1 MVKNITAFR
10 NHVIVEEKINM
21 NCHTC
26 TKKEELVNAIT
37 HGIGAILSI
46 IALLIVIN
54 DGHTSLSITVYAV
67 TMLMMYISSTI
78 MHSMP
83 KGRIK
88 DIFHALDHTSIFLY
102 IAGTYTAISLL
113 VVKGKLGMLV
123 LVIVWILSLVG
134 VVFKMLFLKK
144 FKVLTTCIYLS
155 FGSFLILLWEPLVL
169 GLPYQGLFFLILGG
183 LFYAVGTIFFLWK
196 DLPFNHG
203 IWHVF
208 VLFGSAMHFMT
219 FFQYVI

>member
-1 MVKNITAFR
+1 
-10 NHVIVEEKINM
+10 M

-37 HGIGAILSI
+37 HGIGAVLSI
-46 IALLIVIN
+46 IALLIVID
-54 DGHTSLSITVYAV
+54 DGHTNLNLGQFVSITVYAI
-67 TMLMMYISSTI
+67 TMLMMYIFSTI
-78 MHSMP
+78 MHSVP

-88 DIFHALDHTSIFLY
+88 DIFHALDHSSIFLY

-123 LVIVWILSLVG
+123 LVIVWILSLAG
-134 VVFKMLFLKK
+134 IVFKLLFLKK

-155 FGSFLILLWEPLVL
+155 FGSFLLILWEPLVL
-169 GLPYQGLFFLILGG
+169 GMAYQGLVLLILGG
-183 LFYAVGTIFFLWK
+183 LCYAVGTIFFLWK
-196 DLPFNHG
+196 DLPYNHG

>member
-1 MVKNITAFR
+1 
-10 NHVIVEEKINM
+10 M

-26 TKKEELVNAIT
+26 TKKEELVNAVT
-37 HGIGAILSI
+37 HGIGAVFSI
-46 IALLIVIN
+46 IALLIVIS
-54 DGHTSLSITVYAV
+54 DARLSLNLEQFVSITVYAI

-123 LVIVWILSLVG
+123 LVIVWILSLAG
-134 VVFKMLFLKK
+134 IGFKLLFLKK

-155 FGSFLILLWEPLVL
+155 FGSFLILLWEPLAL
-169 GLPYQGLFFLILGG
+169 GLAYQGLVLLILGG
-183 LFYAVGTIFFLWK
+183 LCYAVGTIFFLWK

-208 VLFGSAMHFMT
+208 VLFGSAMHFIT
-219 FFQYVI
+219 FFHYVI

>member
-1 MVKNITAFR
+1 
-10 NHVIVEEKINM
+10 M

-26 TKKEELVNAIT
+26 TKKEEFVNAIT
-37 HGIGAILSI
+37 HGIGAVLSI
-46 IALLIVIN
+46 IALLIVIG
-54 DGHTSLSITVYAV
+54 DARLSLNLEQFVSIPVYAI

-78 MHSMP
+78 MHSVP

-123 LVIVWILSLVG
+123 LVMVWILSLSG
-134 VVFKMLFLKK
+134 IVFKLLFLKK

-155 FGSFLILLWEPLVL
+155 FGSFLLFLWEPLVL
-169 GLPYQGLFFLILGG
+169 GMAYQGLVLLILGG
-183 LFYAVGTIFFLWK
+183 LCYAVGTIFFLWK

-208 VLFGSAMHFMT
+208 VLFGSAMHFIT
-219 FFQYVI
+219 FFQYVS